1 MQVSLLPITLD
12 LNDYVFVFLLLS
24 VYWIMK
30 ITVHYAKTGEF
41 VKREV
46 QVRSGEKLPTTR
58 EPNPYTDITM
68 QPIRVVTKE
77 RPEQRGV
84 RRVVHTI
91 IITVSGTEKGA
102 VQIKP

>member
-1 MQVSLLPITLD
+1 
-12 LNDYVFVFLLLS
+12 
-24 VYWIMK
+24 MK

-58 EPNPYTDITM
+58 ESPTREPNPYTDITM

-84 RRVVHTI
+84 RRVLHTI
-91 IITVSGTEKGA
+91 IVTVSGTEKGA
-102 VQIKP
+102 VQIKPYRETV